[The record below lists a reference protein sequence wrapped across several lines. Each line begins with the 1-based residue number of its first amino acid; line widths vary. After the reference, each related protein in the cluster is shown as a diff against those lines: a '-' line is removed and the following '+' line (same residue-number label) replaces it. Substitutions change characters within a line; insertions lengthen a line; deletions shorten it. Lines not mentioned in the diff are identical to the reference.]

1 MRSPARDRAAVR
13 MHPRD
18 PLLWS
23 IPVLALAAAG
33 VLLALD
39 ANRDVFLLL
48 NGIGLRT
55 GDAWWAQITI
65 LGDTTVAL
73 ALCLPLWRRRAD
85 LMWALAFGA
94 LISTLWV
101 HGIKPIAKVD
111 RPAATLGDAV
121 HVIGPTHKRTSFPSG
136 HATTAFAVA
145 GLYAMGLRRRPLTGL
160 VIALASLAALSR
172 CVVGVHWPLD
182 ILAGAFGGWL
192 SAVLGLALG
201 RATAAAGARAW
212 VQWAVGA
219 GLAGCAFAL
228 ILGYNT
234 GYQSRVLQTA
244 IGALCL
250 IAALFALRRSAGAN
264 LFSR

>member
-1 MRSPARDRAAVR
+1 MIRTTRGGATLRIR
-13 MHPRD
+13 MRD
-18 PLLWS
+18 PLVWA
-23 IPVLALAAAG
+23 IP
-33 VLLALD
+33 LLALIGAAALLVLD
-39 ANRDVFLLL
+39 ANGSLFGVL
-48 NGIGLRT
+48 NTIGPRT
-55 GDAWWAQITI
+55 GDRLWAQITI

-85 LMWALAFGA
+85 LVWALVFGA

-101 HGIKPIAKVD
+101 HGIKPLAKVD
-111 RPAATLGDAV
+111 RPAAVMGEAV

-145 GLYAMGLRRRPLTGL
+145 GLYAMGLRKRPLTTF

-192 SAVLGLALG
+192 SAVFGLALG
-201 RATAAAGARAW
+201 RSTEPAGARAW
-212 VQWAVGA
+212 VQWVMGAV
-219 GLAGCAFAL
+219 LAGCACAL

-234 GYQSRVLQTA
+234 GYDSGAFQAAL
-244 IGALCL
+244 GALCL
-250 IAALFALRRSAGAN
+250 CAALFALRRRAGAN
-264 LFSR
+264 LFGR